1 MDASMPSALV
11 LAIVFAL
18 VALYA
23 LYFVIRAA
31 VRDGIWLAR
40 AKETAK
46 DPRSGP
52 GRRAK
57 TPASLPPAPGCPAG
71 SVRRGRG

>member
-18 VALYA
+18 VALFA

-31 VRDGIWLAR
+31 VRDGMWLAR
-40 AKETAK
+40 AWEAVP
-46 DPRSGP
+46 DRS
-52 GRRAK
+52 RA
-57 TPASLPPAPGCPAG
+57 AG
-71 SVRRGRG
+71 EDAG

>member
-46 DPRSGP
+46 DPPERS
-52 GRRAK
+52 RA
-57 TPASLPPAPGCPAG
+57 ACEDAG
-71 SVRRGRG
+71 

>member
-1 MDASMPSALV
+1 MDASMLSALV

-31 VRDGIWLAR
+31 VRDGMWLAR
-40 AKETAK
+40 ARETST
-46 DPRSGP
+46 DRS
-52 GRRAK
+52 RA
-57 TPASLPPAPGCPAG
+57 AG
-71 SVRRGRG
+71 EDTD

>member
-1 MDASMPSALV
+1 MDASMLSALV

-31 VRDGIWLAR
+31 VRDGISLAR
-40 AKETAK
+40 AKETA
-46 DPRSGP
+46 PERS
-52 GRRAK
+52 RA
-57 TPASLPPAPGCPAG
+57 AG
-71 SVRRGRG
+71 EEAD